1 MIKVIKVI
9 MHAIS
14 SGHAICIRVAQFRH
28 VEDTIV
34 REMAK
39 PKRFHG
45 LEMTL
50 HFHEKFFSDLR
61 KLV

>member
-1 MIKVIKVI
+1 

-34 REMAK
+34 REMV
-39 PKRFHG
+39 KRFHG

-50 HFHEKFFSDLR
+50 HFHEKKFRILEN
-61 KLV
+61 

>member
-1 MIKVIKVI
+1 

-50 HFHEKFFSDLR
+50 HFHEKKFFRILEN
-61 KLV
+61 